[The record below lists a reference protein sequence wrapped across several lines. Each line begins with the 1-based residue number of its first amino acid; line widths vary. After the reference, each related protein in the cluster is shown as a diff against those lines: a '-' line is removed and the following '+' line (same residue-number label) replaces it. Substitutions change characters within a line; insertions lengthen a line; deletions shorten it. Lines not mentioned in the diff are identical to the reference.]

1 MKRGSVRDVFE
12 LLKRYPFLIGVGAV
26 AFLSTAGLA
35 VIVPTL
41 PLYLKNELGFSTG
54 VIGLLLSVY
63 AVTEIVAKTPFGIWS
78 DRYGRRPVIMMGI
91 LLAAFVPLGFIV
103 ARSPVSF
110 VLLEVMNGLGVAA
123 FWPILSALIADS
135 VGPEER
141 VPSLAVI
148 NMAYLAA
155 LGVGPG
161 LGTFVN
167 HFMRSATAS
176 FYVAAALLFASSFLA
191 WVVFPKEA
199 AVSGERKGRAV
210 AGESAAEGR
219 SPKDCYNPFYAMLF
233 ISLLQQFGI
242 GMLGSTFVIFVN
254 RQLGF
259 SQGEIGTALLVP
271 AAAVALLALPLGQY
285 AERVG
290 KDRAIKFAYMV
301 SAATLA
307 AIPFLKGLWELVVA
321 VAVLALAYVAGTPAW
336 LAIASVVAPY
346 GKKGAAIA
354 GISTMQSIGFII
366 GSPVGGLLYD
376 KLHPTAPLFACS
388 GMLFVCLF
396 LAVVYIR
403 GSFREESVPVE
414 SG

>member
-1 MKRGSVRDVFE
+1 M
-12 LLKRYPFLIGVGAV
+12 
-26 AFLSTAGLA
+26 STAGLA

-63 AVTEIVAKTPFGIWS
+63 AVTEILAKTPFGIWS
-78 DRYGRRPVIMMGI
+78 DRFGRRPVIMLGI
-91 LLAAFVPLGFIV
+91 LLAAFVPLGFVV

-110 VLLEVMNGLGVAA
+110 VLLEVVNGLGVAA
-123 FWPILSALIADS
+123 FWPVLSALIADS

-161 LGTFVN
+161 LGTYAN
-167 HFMRSATAS
+167 HFMKSATAS
-176 FYVAAALLFASSFLA
+176 FYIAAVLLFASSLLA
-191 WVVFPKEA
+191 WRVFPEDAADPGEKNAEA
-199 AVSGERKGRAV
+199 AAGQSTGEGWLPQNR
-210 AGESAAEGR
+210 
-219 SPKDCYNPFYAMLF
+219 YNPFYAMLI

-254 RQLGF
+254 KELGF

-271 AAAVALLALPLGQY
+271 AAAVAFLALPLGQC
-285 AERVG
+285 AEQMG
-290 KDRAIKFAYMV
+290 KDRAIKFAYLV

-307 AIPFLKGLWELVVA
+307 VIPFLKGLWELVVA

-336 LAIASVVAPY
+336 LAIASVVAPH

-354 GISTMQSIGFII
+354 GISTMQSIGFIV
-366 GSPVGGLLYD
+366 GSPVGGILYD
-376 KLHPTAPLFACS
+376 ELHPTAPLFACS
-388 GMLFVCLF
+388 GILFICLF
-396 LAVVYIR
+396 LAVLFLR
-403 GSFREESVPVE
+403 GSFREERVTRVE
-414 SG
+414 G